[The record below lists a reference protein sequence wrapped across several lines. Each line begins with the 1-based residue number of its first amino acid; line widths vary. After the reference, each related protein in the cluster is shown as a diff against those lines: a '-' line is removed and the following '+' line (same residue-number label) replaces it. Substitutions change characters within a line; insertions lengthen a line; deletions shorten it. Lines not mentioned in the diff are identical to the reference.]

1 MDSST
6 LQDTVFLD
14 NVAHI
19 SGKNRSDLHGSF
31 VVDFFGQEKSSL
43 NPDPASGENSPWRR
57 FVLSECRCLL

>member
-19 SGKNRSDLHGSF
+19 SGKKQIGSSWTF
-31 VVDFFGQEKSSL
+31 C
-43 NPDPASGENSPWRR
+43 RR
-57 FVLSECRCLL
+57 FFWTREVLAKSGSGVRREFALAEVCAL